1 MKRVGRALAV
11 LPDTLSYLGPR
22 WVAYRGWY
30 ALQNRLGVLRRR
42 LPALPWDS
50 QPLAGWL
57 RDASLADP
65 AAYHAY
71 RQGAGAPAFLFAPS
85 DRAAFQPFFAAWDA
99 EAQGGP
105 ISLADE
111 FAAGRLRFFSGEPV
125 DVGFP
130 PDWRRDPFSGQFLP
144 ANRHWTQ
151 IGDAGPVDIKLI
163 WEPGRFSFTFAL
175 VRAYWRT
182 GDDRFAA
189 LFWQTVES
197 WRQANPPQLGPH
209 WHSGQEVALRAM
221 AWCFGLYGFLD
232 APASSPL
239 RLAMLAQMIAVSGQR
254 VAANLDYALSQQNN
268 HGITEAAGLWTIG
281 LLFPELRQAETW
293 KEQGRKVLEALAR
306 SLIYEDGAFAQH
318 SFNYQ
323 RLALHAYLW
332 VIRLGDRCRQPLS
345 EDVRERVHS
354 SANLLYQL
362 QDAGSGRLP
371 NYGQNDGALFL
382 PLDNCDYADF
392 RPLLQVAYY
401 VSTGQRRYASGPWD
415 EALLWFGGPS
425 ALTAPL
431 RQGSGQALQMDERA
445 ANAGFGDQS
454 PTGGGY
460 YVLRSPVSFAFVRCA
475 GFRHRPGQADMLHV
489 DLWRRGQNIALD
501 PGTYSYNAAPPW
513 DNALARTSYHNTVG
527 VDGFDQMRLAS
538 RFLWLPW
545 LVGQRRGAGQSPWQS
560 SQGHLAYWEG
570 GHNGYERLPSP
581 VWHRRGLLRLGEET
595 WLIWDRLISRGQ
607 HRYRVHWLL
616 LDAPYAW
623 DAEAGRLTLAT
634 ASGPYSV
641 VVMAWRREGGRKAK
655 EGGSPESAATLV
667 RADPASPRGWLAPRY
682 HALAPALSLDLSA
695 EGTTVE
701 FLSLFGAG
709 GGAEDFPPVQL
720 ARDGEGIDV
729 IAPDL
734 QARLIASSDPR
745 DPLVASVSLDRP
757 QVDFLQVT

>member
-1 MKRVGRALAV
+1 MKRVGRAFAV

-22 WVAYRGWY
+22 WVAYRGFY
-30 ALQNRLGVLRRR
+30 ALQNRLGLLRRR
-42 LPALPWDS
+42 LPALPWDA

-71 RQGAGAPAFLFAPS
+71 RQGAGAPAFFFAPS

-99 EAQGGP
+99 ETQDGP

-130 PDWRRDPFSGQFLP
+130 PDWRRDPFSGQSLP
-144 ANRHWTQ
+144 ADRHWTQ

-163 WEPGRFSFTFAL
+163 WEPGRFGFTFAL

-197 WRQANPPQLGPH
+197 WRDANPPQLGPH
-209 WHSGQEVALRAM
+209 WHSGQEVALRAL

-232 APASSPL
+232 APSSSPH

-254 VAANLDYALSQQNN
+254 IAANLDYALSQQNN

-281 LLFPELRQAETW
+281 LLFPELRQADPW
-293 KEQGRKVLEALAR
+293 KQQGRKVLEELAR

-332 VIRLGDRCRQPLS
+332 AIRLGDCCRQPLS
-345 EDVRERVHS
+345 ESLRDRVHT

-362 QDAGSGRLP
+362 QDPVSGRLP
-371 NYGQNDGALFL
+371 NYGQNDGALLL
-382 PLDNCDYADF
+382 PLENCDYADF

-401 VSTGQRRYASGPWD
+401 MSTGQRRYASGPWD

-431 RQGSGQALQMDERA
+431 QPDERA
-445 ANAGFGDQS
+445 AGAGFGDQT
-454 PTGGGY
+454 PAEAGPGGY
-460 YVLRSPVSFAFVRCA
+460 YTLRSPISFAFVRCA

-489 DLWRRGQNIALD
+489 DLWWRGQNIALD

-513 DNALARTSYHNTVG
+513 DNALARTSRHNTVS

-545 LVGQRRGAGQSPWQS
+545 LVGQARGVWHSPH
-560 SQGHLAYWEG
+560 GHLAYWEG

-607 HRYRVHWLL
+607 HRYRLHWLL
-616 LDAPYAW
+616 PDAPYAW
-623 DAEAGRLTLAT
+623 DADAGHLTLAT
-634 ASGPYSV
+634 ASGAYSLA
-641 VVMAWRREGGRKAK
+641 VMASKPGAAGRAVA
-655 EGGSPESAATLV
+655 GVATLV
-667 RADPASPRGWLAPRY
+667 RADPDSPRGWLAPRY

-695 EGTTVE
+695 DATTIE
-701 FLSLFGAG
+701 FVSLFGTEG
-709 GGAEDFPPVQL
+709 VKL
-720 ARDGEGIDV
+720 ARDGEDIEV
-729 IAPDL
+729 IAPNL
-734 QARLIASSDPR
+734 QARLLASSDPR
-745 DPLVASVSLDRP
+745 APLVSSVSLDRP
-757 QVDFLQVT
+757 QVDSLEVA